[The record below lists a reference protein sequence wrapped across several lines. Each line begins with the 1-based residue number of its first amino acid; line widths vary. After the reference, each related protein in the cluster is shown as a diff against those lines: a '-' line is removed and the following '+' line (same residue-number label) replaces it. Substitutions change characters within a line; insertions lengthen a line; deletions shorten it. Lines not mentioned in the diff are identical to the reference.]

1 MGDFGAGL
9 FCKEVNIMDL
19 KLYPLKFLPNMY
31 EYVWGGN
38 RLNSY
43 KGLPADD
50 RKLGESWEV
59 SAVPGKESVVAE
71 GCLAGKTL
79 QELVADYGERLLGPV
94 VAEQFGGKFP
104 ILVKFIDAAKD
115 LSVQVHPDDSLA
127 MARHGSFGKEEM
139 WYVID
144 AEPGASLLSGFSKKI
159 SPDEYEKGV
168 VDGSICD
175 VISKHEV
182 HEGDVFFIPAGRVH
196 AIGAGIFLVEIQQSS
211 DITYRIYDYNRL
223 GLDGKPR
230 QLHTELAKDAI
241 DYEVHDDYKTKY
253 TVKRNEASGIV
264 SCRNFTVGILDADK
278 SVVRN
283 MRATGSFVIYICMK
297 GTCRIRVEGSDAS
310 DFVDLSQGE
319 SCLVPAECADI
330 ELVPGEGGM
339 KILEVYSGI
348 SSQE

>member
-1 MGDFGAGL
+1 
-9 FCKEVNIMDL
+9 MDL

-144 AEPGASLLSGFSKKI
+144 AEPGASLLSGFCKKI

-230 QLHTELAKDAI
+230 QLHTD
-241 DYEVHDDYKTKY
+241 DDYKTEY
-253 TVKRNEASGIV
+253 TVKHNEASGIV

-278 SVVRN
+278 SVVRD
-283 MRATGSFVIYICMK
+283 MRAKGSFVIYICMK
-297 GTCRIRVEGSDAS
+297 GSCRVHVEGSGDSGYA
-310 DFVDLSQGE
+310 DLCQGE
-319 SCLVPAECADI
+319 SCLVPAECADV

-339 KILEVYSGI
+339 KILEVYSGAC
-348 SSQE
+348 SQG